1 MPTTEKIMIE
11 MPRDVVR
18 ALDKLLEYTEH
29 DEMKDYF
36 GERPRVTS
44 GSASAACSSGAPRCP
59 EPPTPA
65 RCWRKRRSGMTIQRT
80 TKPPKPQCCAA
91 GAARATLVGVEIAGR
106 RTRHV

>member
-36 GERPRVTS
+36 GERPRGHIWLS
-44 GSASAACSSGAPRCP
+44 I
-59 EPPTPA
+59 
-65 RCWRKRRSGMTIQRT
+65 RRVLEWRT
-80 TKPPKPQCCAA
+80 TLP
-91 GAARATLVGVEIAGR
+91 GAANARAMLAEAKEWDDDTADNKAA
-106 RTRHV
+106 